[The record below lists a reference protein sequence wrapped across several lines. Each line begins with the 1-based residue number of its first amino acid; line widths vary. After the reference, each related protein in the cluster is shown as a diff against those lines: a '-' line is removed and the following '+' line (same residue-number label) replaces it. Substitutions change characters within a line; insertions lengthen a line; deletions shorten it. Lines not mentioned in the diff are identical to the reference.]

1 MQRETYVTIAAIAIC
16 QLMRI
21 GEDTL
26 NFAYPR
32 DNKLLDHSS
41 SIYLFVAS
49 QFGYYSI
56 LLYYTYQMQ
65 IIYNHIHE
73 N

>member
-26 NFAYPR
+26 NFALPR
-32 DNKLLDHSS
+32 DNKSLDHSL

-49 QFGYYSI
+49 QFGFYSI

-65 IIYNHIHE
+65 IIYDHVHE
-73 N
+73 G